1 VGSGLAVLSGII
13 ALLFIPRL
21 DQECI
26 QEEDI
31 KFRHYLE
38 EHGFDVSKMGLPIT
52 KTVDGVE
59 HVVVVGGSSTSAMS
73 EGTATGVEGHA
84 SEVPVANAANKGKGW
99 FKRFIGVA
107 P

>member
-1 VGSGLAVLSGII
+1 LSGII
-13 ALLFIPRL
+13 CLLFVPRL
-21 DQECI
+21 DQDCI

-38 EHGFDVSKMGLPIT
+38 EHGYDVSKMGLPVT

-59 HVVVVGGSSTSAMS
+59 HVEIIGSSDASAIS
-73 EGTATGVEGHA
+73 RATEGEGHT
-84 SEVPVANAANKGKGW
+84 SEVPVVKAASKGAGW
-99 FKRFIGVA
+99 FKRLTGVA

>member
-1 VGSGLAVLSGII
+1 MSGII

-21 DQECI
+21 DQDCI
-26 QEEDI
+26 QDEDI

-59 HVVVVGGSSTSAMS
+59 HVEVVGGSNASAMS
-73 EGTATGVEGHA
+73 GGTATGVEAHA
-84 SEVPVANAANKGKGW
+84 SEVPVAKVANKGKGW
-99 FKRFIGVA
+99 FKRFTGVA

>member
-1 VGSGLAVLSGII
+1 MSGII

-21 DQECI
+21 DQDCI

-38 EHGFDVSKMGLPIT
+38 EHGYDVSKMGLPIT

-59 HVVVVGGSSTSAMS
+59 HVEVVGGSGASAMS
-73 EGTATGVEGHA
+73 EGTAIGAEGHTT
-84 SEVPVANAANKGKGW
+84 EVPVAKVAKKGKGW
-99 FKRFIGVA
+99 FKRFTGVA

>member
-1 VGSGLAVLSGII
+1 VLSGII

-38 EHGFDVSKMGLPIT
+38 EHGFDVSTMGLPIT
-52 KTVDGVE
+52 KSVGGVE
-59 HVVVVGGSSTSAMS
+59 HVEVSGGAMS
-73 EGTATGVEGHA
+73 EGTPIAAEGHA
-84 SEVPVANAANKGKGW
+84 SEVPVAKAAGW
-99 FKRFIGVA
+99 FKRLTGVA